1 MIKELKKRVQETVNK
16 QTAFGFNVRFDV
28 DGTENIYVHGASD
41 PIQVSN
47 DSDPADTVFKVNAK
61 DLMAMLDGELSPMSA
76 YITGKMKIEG
86 DMGKAMQLSSIF
98 SN

>member
-1 MIKELKKRVQETVNK
+1 MIEELTKKVQEAVSK

-28 DGTENIYVHGASD
+28 DGTENIYVHGEGD

-47 DSDPADTVFKVNAK
+47 DSDPADTVFKVNTK
-61 DLMAMLDGELSPMSA
+61 DLIAMLDGDLSPMSA

>member
-1 MIKELKKRVQETVNK
+1 MIEELTKKVHEAVSK
-16 QTAFGFNVRFDV
+16 QTAFGFNVRFDI
-28 DGTENIYVHGASD
+28 DGTENIYVHGENN

-47 DSDPADTVFKVNAK
+47 DSDAADTVFKVNTK
-61 DLMAMLDGELSPMSA
+61 DLAAMLDGDLSPMSA